1 MSFVAY
7 PGGKIFIDDQAAGHD
22 ATSVM
27 SLKPGMYSVRVV
39 NRFLGEHKQMITIV
53 EGQTGTVIVA
63 W

>member
-1 MSFVAY
+1 VN
-7 PGGKIFIDDQAAGHD
+7 DQVAGHD

-39 NRFLGEHKQMITIV
+39 NHFLGEHKEMISV
-53 EGQTGTVIVA
+53 SEGQTGTIVVN